1 MKQAIIILLC
11 IQGLFSSLY
20 ASETGSITGNIIDMN
35 TEALPYASVVL
46 KNINT
51 DTTSGTMS
59 DDNGYFYFNNIQPGS
74 YQISVSYMG
83 LTSYQSA
90 IITLRKGERI
100 EIKDITLQASKNI
113 LSEVVIQGS
122 NTISVIKPTYVKYK
136 VSSLISQTGGNA
148 GDILKNMPSIAM
160 DGSLGQN
167 RNIKYRG
174 LGSAYTKVLING
186 KDTGLRGKNRESII
200 DQIPASSIKYI
211 EILSVPGVEYQSE
224 GINGIVNIVLKENL
238 TYGTNGNVQVMVGNG
253 HGLSGGFGISH
264 KTEKLTVFGNY
275 DYQEKDLIKI
285 EEKLKTSFKDGAI
298 SGYER
303 KIEKEDRHSLNQT
316 FRTGF
321 DYLLLP
327 RTKLSA
333 TYIYGSQQEGRAK
346 VNGMQESDS
355 DRNFEEGAEEIK
367 TRKQPSDY
375 QQVLAS
381 IQHSFK
387 NNTQLST
394 DFSYMKS
401 NQDKNELKTT
411 HKVDKDGRWLDLT
424 PKVEDKN
431 ELNERSTYTWSL
443 GIKELKI
450 GAQNIQLGYT
460 GISET
465 SDFKAS
471 KSKFN
476 YKDLSW
482 SVGADGKDNFTLKET
497 TQALYASD
505 EFTYSFLRI
514 NAGIR
519 YEFTQVT
526 SLTTDQNNQ
535 VKANYAIVLPN
546 ISFTANIDKTQYLTF
561 NFGRRIRRPGF
572 KDLNPYLE
580 EKEIDFF
587 KTGNPDLMPEKAW
600 AYEIGYL
607 KNFKHFNIGA
617 NLFYRDINDVIQK
630 TLTEDTQ
637 GIITE
642 KPLNT
647 GHAWTKG
654 IEFMTSISA
663 LDFWQLNASYSIFKS
678 KITSGEYKGDALKDQ
693 YKWSAKAI
701 NDFKLPYNT
710 QLQLSLNA
718 VGPKKTKIESEKT
731 MWFSDLGI
739 EKSIGNGASLMLRVT
754 DIFDTLSND
763 KTKYTDKSTT
773 YEHESTLGRVF
784 LAGVKY
790 SF

>member
-1 MKQAIIILLC
+1 MKQAILILLC
-11 IQGLFSSLY
+11 IQGLFANLY
-20 ASETGSITGNIIDMN
+20 ASETGTITGNIIDNN
-35 TEALPYASVVL
+35 TEVLPYATVVL
-46 KNINT
+46 KNTITNKT
-51 DTTSGTMS
+51 HGTMS
-59 DDNGYFYFNNIQPGS
+59 DDQGYFYFNNIQTGT
-74 YQISVSYMG
+74 YLVQISYVG
-83 LTSYQSA
+83 LISFESDV
-90 IITLRKGERI
+90 ITIHNGERI
-100 EIKDITLQASKNI
+100 EIKDITLQPEKNI
-113 LSEVVIQGS
+113 LSEVVVQG
-122 NTISVIKPTYVKYK
+122 NNNISVVKPTYVKYK

-224 GINGIVNIVLKENL
+224 GINGIVNIVLKENHA
-238 TYGTNGNVQVMVGNG
+238 YGTKGNVQVMVGNS
-253 HGLSGGFGISH
+253 HGLAGGFGISH
-264 KTEKLTVFGNY
+264 KTEKFTIFGNY
-275 DYQEKDLIKI
+275 DYQEKNLIKE
-285 EEKLKTSFKDGAI
+285 EEKLKTSFKDGKT
-298 SGYER
+298 SGHER
-303 KIEKEDRHSLNQT
+303 KMEIEDRHTLNQT

-321 DYLLLP
+321 DYLILP
-327 RTKLSA
+327 KTKISA
-333 TYIYGSQQEGRAK
+333 TYIYGSQQEGRSK
-346 VNGMQESDS
+346 VNDMQKTAADKS
-355 DRNFEEGAEEIK
+355 FKEGAQEIK

-375 QQVLAS
+375 QQVMAA
-381 IQHSFK
+381 INHSLK
-387 NNTQLST
+387 NNAQLFA
-394 DFSYMKS
+394 DFSYMRS

-411 HKVDKDGRWLDLT
+411 HKVSEDGRWLDLT
-424 PKVEDKN
+424 PKVEDKI
-431 ELNERSTYTWSL
+431 ERNQRDTYTWSVGL
-443 GIKELKI
+443 NSLKI
-450 GAQNIQLGYT
+450 GSQDLKLGYT

-465 SDFKAS
+465 SDFNARKN
-471 KSKFN
+471 KFK

-497 TQALYASD
+497 TQAIYASD

-519 YEFTQVT
+519 YEFTQLRSETANV
-526 SLTTDQNNQ
+526 NNQ
-535 VKANYAIVLPN
+535 IKADYNIVLPN
-546 ISFTANIDKTQYLTF
+546 ISLTANIDKTQYITF

-580 EKEIDFF
+580 EKEADYF

-600 AYEIGYL
+600 AYEVGYL

-617 NLFYRDINDVIQK
+617 NIFYRDINDVIQK
-630 TLTEDTQ
+630 TLSEDAQ
-637 GIITE
+637 GITTE

-647 GHAWTKG
+647 GRAWTKG
-654 IEFMTSISA
+654 VEFMTGISA
-663 LDFWQLNASYSIFKS
+663 FEFWQLNASYSLFKS

-701 NDFKLPYNT
+701 NDFTLPYNT
-710 QLQLSLNA
+710 QLQISINA
-718 VGPKKTKIESEKT
+718 VGPKKSKIETEKT

-739 EKSIGNGASLMLRVT
+739 EKSLGNGASLVFRVS
-754 DIFDTLSND
+754 DIFDSLSND
-763 KTKYTDKSTT
+763 KTKFTDKSTT

-784 LAGVKY
+784 LAGIKY